1 MTEAIIRKALSCIDR
16 EQWKPVRNGD
26 KIRVKGERFMAEVTG
41 LRSADGEPSYAVYD
55 AEALASYLAAVS
67 PENIAALLVEMDA
80 LRKAAGDY
88 KLSEDIRHSLVKLAY
103 RVNMDMLDK
112 KEPAG

>member
-1 MTEAIIRKALSCIDR
+1 MAAESLIRKSLACIDR

-41 LRSADGEPSYAVYD
+41 AVYD

-80 LRKAAGDY
+80 LRNRIKSNGYDD
-88 KLSEDIRHSLVKLAY
+88 DIWHNIVKL
-103 RVNMDMLDK
+103 NM

>member
-1 MTEAIIRKALSCIDR
+1 MTESLIRKALACIDR

-26 KIRVKGERFMAEVTG
+26 KIRVKSSRFQIEVTG
-41 LRSADGEPSYAVYD
+41 GIYD
-55 AEALASYLAAVS
+55 SEALASYLSAVS
-67 PENIAALLVEMDA
+67 PDNIAALLVEMDE

-88 KLSEDIRHSLVKLAY
+88 KLSEDIRHSLVRLAY
-103 RVNMDMLDK
+103 RVNMDMVNK

>member
-1 MTEAIIRKALSCIDR
+1 MTEAIIRKALSCIDH

-41 LRSADGEPSYAVYD
+41 SVYD

-67 PENIAALLVEMDA
+67 PENIAALLVEMDE
-80 LRKAAGDY
+80 LRNRIKSNGYDD
-88 KLSEDIRHSLVKLAY
+88 DIWHNIVKL
-103 RVNMDMLDK
+103 NL
-112 KEPAG
+112 KERAHD

>member
-1 MTEAIIRKALSCIDR
+1 MTEPLIRKAIACIDR

-26 KIRVKGERFMAEVTG
+26 KIRVKSSRFQIEVTG
-41 LRSADGEPSYAVYD
+41 GIYD
-55 AEALASYLAAVS
+55 SEALASYLSAVS
-67 PENIAALLVEMDA
+67 PENIAALLVEMDE

-103 RVNMDMLDK
+103 RVNMDMVSK

>member
-1 MTEAIIRKALSCIDR
+1 MTEAIIRKALACIDR

-41 LRSADGEPSYAVYD
+41 AVYD

-67 PENIAALLVEMDA
+67 PENIAALLVEMDE
-80 LRKAAGDY
+80 LRKRIKSNGYDD
-88 KLSEDIRHSLVKLAY
+88 DIWHNIVKL
-103 RVNMDMLDK
+103 NM

>member
-1 MTEAIIRKALSCIDR
+1 MESESLIRKALSCIDR
-16 EQWKPVRNGD
+16 EQWKTVRNGD

-41 LRSADGEPSYAVYD
+41 AVYD

-88 KLSEDIRHSLVKLAY
+88 TLSEDIGRDLIRLAY
-103 RVNMDMLDK
+103 RVNMEMAK

>member
-1 MTEAIIRKALSCIDR
+1 MTEAIIRKALQCIDR

-26 KIRVKGERFMAEVTG
+26 KIRVKGERFMADVTG
-41 LRSADGEPSYAVYD
+41 AVYD

-67 PENIAALLVEMDA
+67 PDNIAALLVEMDE

-103 RVNMDMLDK
+103 RVNMDMVRDGRQDK
-112 KEPAG
+112 AQE